1 MNLLATILIAL
12 ISELSSPG
20 PGYVVYP
27 VNDIINDPPRFND
40 SPDFKLRG
48 NREHRGH
55 SGRFGKRDEDE
66 KREKSRGFSQDET
79 EMVEM
84 IRTLIEEELKARKI
98 EAKVFFFR
106 GNFIV
111 RVAKLSDMKKLESSH
126 KKDSRKRNK
135 RESRGKRN
143 QP

>member
-1 MNLLATILIAL
+1 MNLLLTTLIAI

-40 SPDFKLRG
+40 SPDFELRG

-55 SGRFGKRDEDE
+55 SGRFGKRDDE
-66 KREKSRGFSQDET
+66 KREEARGFSQDET
-79 EMVEM
+79 EMIEM

-98 EAKVFFFR
+98 EAQVFFFR

-111 RVAKLSDMKKLESSH
+111 RVAQLSDMKKLESSH

-135 RESRGKRN
+135 RGSRGKRN